1 MSAVRT
7 AHRDDDDALYASL
20 VVEPTS
26 SIHPLQFTAL
36 PGENAVEVI
45 HGRASVERALLRAVA
60 SCQTELTSLSAGR
73 GKGRL
78 ARPLRRAGETAR
90 HNGAV
95 NRAIFHYAEL
105 RDEATSEY
113 LREMTQD
120 GAQVRLTRVVPGQG
134 LVVDRRTAL
143 IPFSSDETPEEVSL
157 AIVRETATVG
167 WALACFEQFWM
178 TATPIEEVPGWA
190 ECSSPAGRVRLDP
203 TRVKILR
210 LMAEGEKDEVIAR
223 RLSISVRTCR
233 RHIADYLEQVGA
245 ASRFQAGVIAAQSG
259 HLRPRR

>member
-7 AHRDDDDALYASL
+7 PHREDDDALYASL
-20 VVEPTS
+20 TVEPTS
-26 SIHPLQFTAL
+26 PIHPLQFTAL
-36 PGENAVEVI
+36 RAEDTVEVV
-45 HGRASVERALLRAVA
+45 HGRAGVEQALLQAVA
-60 SCQTELTSLSAGR
+60 DCRTELTALSAGR
-73 GKGRL
+73 GQGRL
-78 ARPLRRAGETAR
+78 APPMRQAGETAR
-90 HNGAV
+90 QNGAV

-105 RDEATSEY
+105 RDEATADY
-113 LREMTQD
+113 LREMTRD

-134 LVVDRRTAL
+134 LVIDRRIAL
-143 IPFSSDETPEEVSL
+143 IPFSSDESPEEVSL

-190 ECSSPAGRVRLDP
+190 ECASPAGRVRLDP

-210 LMAEGEKDEVIAR
+210 LMADGEKDEVIAR

-259 HLRPRR
+259 HLR